1 MILTV
6 TPNPAIDW
14 TVTTDSFAF
23 DAVNTA
29 TGSTREASG
38 KGINVSVA
46 LRRNGVPTLALF
58 PAGGGTGHFMVEQL
72 ADMEVPACAVPSGAE
87 VRTNITLRVPG
98 HSGTKLNEP
107 GSPLGE
113 ALARRL
119 LDAVREALREALA
132 AYDDGAVTLALCGS
146 LPPGT
151 PEWFHP
157 ALVTLGRE
165 LGAAVVVDASGEV
178 LSRALPAGPG
188 LVKPNVHE
196 LAAETG
202 RALATVGDVVDA
214 ARELLV
220 RGAGAVLASLGA
232 DGMVYVDAEHA
243 LHGWARDVRVLN
255 TVGAGDASLAGFL
268 AARDGGAEPAECLAS
283 AILYA
288 SSAVGHATTLFD
300 VDPALRERITVT
312 AEPDAGLKLSEPAV
326 P

>member
-6 TPNPAIDW
+6 TPNPAVDW

-23 DAVNTA
+23 DAVNVASGT
-29 TGSTREASG
+29 TREASG

-46 LRRNGVPTLALF
+46 LQRNGVPTRALF
-58 PAGGGTGHFMVEQL
+58 PAGGGTGAFMTEQL
-72 ADMEVPACAVPSGAE
+72 AAMGVEAVAVPSGAE

-98 HSGTKLNEP
+98 HAGTKINEP
-107 GSPLGE
+107 GAPLGE
-113 ALARRL
+113 DLARRL
-119 LDAVREALREALA
+119 LDAVRAALTEALE
-132 AYDDGAVTLALCGS
+132 AYDGGVTLALCGS

-157 ALVTLGRE
+157 ALVSLGRE

-178 LSRALPAGPG
+178 LSRALAAGPG

-202 RALATVGDVVDA
+202 RVLDTVGDVVAA
-214 ARELLV
+214 ARELLA

-232 DGMVYVDAEHA
+232 DGMVYVDADRA
-243 LHGWARDVRVLN
+243 LHGRARDVRVLN

-268 AARDGGAEPAECLAS
+268 AACDGGAEPAECLAS

-300 VDPALRERITVT
+300 VDPALRDRITVT
-312 AEPDAGLKLSEPAV
+312 AEPDVTLALAEPARG
-326 P
+326 

>member
-23 DAVNTA
+23 DAVNVA
-29 TGSTREASG
+29 TESTREASG

-46 LRRNGVPTLALF
+46 LRRNGVPTQALF
-58 PAGGGTGHFMVEQL
+58 PAGGGTGVFMREQL
-72 ADMEVPACAVPSGAE
+72 AGMGVDAVVVPSGAE

-98 HSGTKLNEP
+98 HAGTKINEP
-107 GSPLGE
+107 GAPLGE
-113 ALARRL
+113 DLAQRL
-119 LDAVREALREALA
+119 IDAVRVALSEALTAS
-132 AYDDGAVTLALCGS
+132 DGVTTLALCGS
-146 LPPGT
+146 LPPGA
-151 PEWFHP
+151 PEGFHP
-157 ALVTLGRE
+157 ALVRLGRE

-178 LSRALPAGPG
+178 LSRALAAGPG

-202 RALATVGDVVDA
+202 RELGTVGDVVDA
-214 ARELLV
+214 AREVLT

-232 DGMVYVDAEHA
+232 DGMVYVDAGHA

-268 AARDGGAEPAECLAS
+268 AARDGGAEPAGCLAS

-300 VDPALRERITVT
+300 LDPELRDRITVT
-312 AEPDAGLKLSEPAV
+312 DAPDAARPLSEPAKG
-326 P
+326 

>member
-6 TPNPAIDW
+6 TPNPAVDW
-14 TVTTDSFAF
+14 TVTTDDFAF
-23 DAVNTA
+23 DAVNVA
-29 TGSTREASG
+29 SSSTREASG

-46 LRRNGVPTLALF
+46 LQRNGVRTLALF
-58 PAGGGTGHFMVEQL
+58 PAGGGTGVFMAEQL
-72 ADMEVPACAVPSGAE
+72 AAMGVAALAVPSGAE

-98 HSGTKLNEP
+98 HSGTKINEQ
-107 GSPLGE
+107 GAPLGE
-113 ALARRL
+113 ELAQRL
-119 LDAVREALREALA
+119 LDAVRSALVGALERH
-132 AYDDGAVTLALCGS
+132 DGVVTLALCGS

-157 ALVTLGRE
+157 ALVGLGRE

-178 LSRALPAGPG
+178 LRRALPAGPG

-202 RALATVGDVVDA
+202 RPLATVGDVVSA
-214 ARELLV
+214 ARELLG

-232 DGMVYVDAEHA
+232 DGMVYVDAECA
-243 LHGWARDVRVLN
+243 LHGKASAVSVLN

-268 AARDGGAEPAECLAS
+268 AARAGGAAPAECLAS

-312 AEPDAGLKLSEPAV
+312 AEPEAGLELSEPAQ